1 MADSTFPLARLSVV
15 TVIHCKPTA
24 THCNRRKYA
33 AIDFITGVMSCKTRH
48 CLCNTLHYTA
58 TEGNTLQQTTHGRLG
73 IFCNDS
79 YLSLQHTATY
89 CVPSIFPSRTATHHS
104 KLQFTTDG
112 GLEKFSCSITF
123 VLQHLKPSHRT
134 DTIHELID
142 HSHHRRFGIV
152 ALAWSL
158 VYSTTGSTNSTYKS
172 RIQ

>member
-79 YLSLQHTATY
+79 YLSLQHTAIY
-89 CVPSIFPSRTATHHS
+89 CIPGLSIVFCFTALKTITQNRYDSRTHRSLSPSSLRHCR
-104 KLQFTTDG
+104 LG
-112 GLEKFSCSITF
+112 MVSC
-123 VLQHLKPSHRT
+123 VQHNR
-134 DTIHELID
+134 IHEL
-142 HSHHRRFGIV
+142 HV
-152 ALAWSL
+152 
-158 VYSTTGSTNSTYKS
+158 
-172 RIQ
+172 